1 VSDDDAV
8 KQIEAANEELYSAF
22 EAADLDRMG
31 QLWVDGDVAE
41 LARCVHPGAD
51 AVSGRENVLRSWALV
66 MANTDYLQFIV
77 TDVRTSLADG
87 LAVVTCTENILS
99 TGTQGAAFGTGV
111 AVATNGF
118 VRHGGQWQMWLHHAS
133 PVLRHHEGGGA

>member
-1 VSDDDAV
+1 MTNDTVQ
-8 KQIEAANEELYSAF
+8 QIEAANEELYSAF
-22 EAADLDRMG
+22 EAGDLDRMG
-31 QLWVDGDVAE
+31 RLWVDGSVAE

-66 MANTDYLQFIV
+66 MANTEYLQFIV

-87 LAVVTCTENILS
+87 MAVVTCTENIL
-99 TGTQGAAFGTGV
+99 GPGAQEDSFGAGV

-118 VRHGGQWQMWLHHAS
+118 VKHEGQWRMWLHHAS
-133 PVLRHHEGGGA
+133 PVLRHHDSGVT